1 MTVKSKFTHLTKE
14 EPDPIIKTLTQY
26 HQDQSPNKLDVSI
39 GVYKS
44 PDGLLYT
51 FPSIIEAKE
60 IYHNE
65 KNYGHNYTTMS
76 GIKEFINGS
85 QQLLFGKDVITSDGE
100 KKIASIQTIAGTGA
114 IHMGLLF
121 FMEAGYKNFYL
132 GLPSWSNYIP
142 MIETVGGKVNTYE
155 YYNTANG
162 EINFDTVKKTL
173 IEAPKNSVF
182 IFQTCCHN
190 PTGADFNNDQWIEI
204 VKLIKQYDHLV
215 LMDTAYLGFSSGD
228 LIKDS
233 WILRYMYEEA
243 EIEFVVAQ
251 SFSKNMGLYGERLGA
266 VHVIV
271 QDENYVDHAQSTLVA
286 NFRHECSFA
295 PSFGAR
301 LAQIIFEN
309 DKLYQQWTKEVNQV
323 TQRLQNLRQLVYQTL
338 IKLETPGNWKTVIQQ
353 KGLFWYSGLTPQQND
368 RLISNHNVYSTSIG
382 RVNIAG
388 LNEQN
393 VEYFC
398 KAIDEVVRHNYE

>member
-1 MTVKSKFTHLTKE
+1 MTIKSKFTHLTKE

-26 HQDQSPNKLDVSI
+26 QQDQSPNKLDVSI
-39 GVYKS
+39 GIYKS
-44 PDGLLYT
+44 SDGSLYT
-51 FPSIIEAKE
+51 FPSINQAKE

-85 QQLLFGKDVITSDGE
+85 KQLLFGEIY
-100 KKIASIQTIAGTGA
+100 KKNIASIQTIAGTGA

-121 FMEAGYKNFYL
+121 FKEAGYKNFYV
-132 GLPSWSNYIP
+132 GLPTWSNYIP
-142 MIETVGGKVNTYE
+142 MIKQINGEINTYE
-155 YYNTANG
+155 YYNNNNDNDG
-162 EINFDTVKKTL
+162 GINFNEIKQTL
-173 IEAPKNSVF
+173 EKAPKNSVF

-190 PTGADFNNDQWIEI
+190 PTGADFNQQQWIEI
-204 VKLIKQYDHLV
+204 IKLIKQYDHLI

-233 WILRYMYEEA
+233 WILRYMYDNQ
-243 EIEFVVAQ
+243 IEFVVAQ

-266 VHVIV
+266 LHVII
-271 QDENYVDHAQSTLVA
+271 QDENYIDHIQSTLIN
-286 NFRHECSFA
+286 NFRQECSFA
-295 PSFGAR
+295 PSFPAR

-309 DKLYQQWTKEVNQV
+309 EKLYLQWIKEINQV
-323 TQRLQNLRQLVYQTL
+323 TKRLKNLRQLIYKNL
-338 IKLETPGNWKTVIQQ
+338 INLKTPGNWQTVIQQ
-353 KGLFWYSGLTPQQND
+353 NGLFWYSGLTPQQNQ
-368 RLISNHNVYSTSIG
+368 RLISHHNVYSTSIG

-398 KAIDEVVRHNYE
+398 KAIDEVVRYNYD